1 MKSNSFCREM
11 EITSSE
17 GSYFC
22 MVNVVRIAPLILLA
36 KLPWGGGIM
45 IYRVEGVGEW
55 KRKNKE
61 SS

>member
-1 MKSNSFCREM
+1 M

-22 MVNVVRIAPLILLA
+22 MVKCGLILLA
-36 KLPWGGGIM
+36 KKLWGGGIM

>member
-1 MKSNSFCREM
+1 M

-17 GSYFC
+17 GSNLSMIKWKENRTSFHFF
-22 MVNVVRIAPLILLA
+22 VA
-36 KLPWGGGIM
+36 KKPWGGGIM